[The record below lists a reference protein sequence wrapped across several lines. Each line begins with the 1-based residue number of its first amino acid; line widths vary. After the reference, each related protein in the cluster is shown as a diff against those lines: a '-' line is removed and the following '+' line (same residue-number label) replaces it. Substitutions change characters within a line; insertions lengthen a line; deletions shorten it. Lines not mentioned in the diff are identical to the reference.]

1 MRSKFS
7 IAGHPLH
14 PSLVALPIG
23 LFIWALVCDIVYAS
37 RDHEHYW
44 YIISM
49 WSGIAAIVTALL
61 AALPGFGDYLT
72 MARKTNEA
80 AIATAH
86 MTLNLTV
93 VALYI
98 VAMILMLNDNA
109 TSGGAL
115 GAVIAL
121 HAVGTG
127 LLALSGYLGGEMVYR
142 GHLAIVP
149 DTMELEREEHAQHE
163 LPVTER
169 GKKFGVGGR

>member
-7 IAGHPLH
+7 IGGHPLH

-23 LFIWALVCDIVYAS
+23 LFVWALVADIVYAS

-44 YIISM
+44 YTISM

-61 AALPGFGDYLT
+61 AALPGFGDYMT
-72 MARKTNEA
+72 MARHTKDA
-80 AIATAH
+80 SMAVAH

-93 VALYI
+93 VALYFI
-98 VAMILMLNDNA
+98 AMLLMLNDNA
-109 TSGGAL
+109 TSGGTL

-149 DTMELEREEHAQHE
+149 DDDALEREEHIRHDIPA
-163 LPVTER
+163 
-169 GKKFGVGGR
+169 GGRPKPVGEGR

>member
-7 IAGHPLH
+7 IGGHPLH
-14 PSLVALPIG
+14 PTLVSLPIG
-23 LFIWALVCDIVYAS
+23 LFIWALVADIVFAA

-44 YIISM
+44 YAISM

-61 AALPGFGDYLT
+61 AALPGLGDYLT
-72 MARKTNEA
+72 MARHTRQA
-80 AIATAH
+80 GMATAH

-93 VALYI
+93 VVLYF
-98 VAMILMLNDNA
+98 VAMLLMLNDNA

-149 DTMELEREEHAQHE
+149 DDDELAREEHIRHDVPAGGQPK
-163 LPVTER
+163 PVS
-169 GKKFGVGGR
+169 